1 MLIEGPDGVMTF
13 WLTVEISAVLRRTVD
28 PIETFLIWKIFNTY
42 VNRSEKFPNP
52 LLKEIKPTNTN
63 SYTIK
68 RETIAIFMLMMPNFK
83 GKHAASHHVH
93 FQLHSLSK
101 EKWSWS
107 LTTCLP
113 QGTQV
118 KHVDETKDFDE
129 YGLLP
134 WCNDKILVKSLSDV
148 P

>member
-13 WLTVEISAVLRRTVD
+13 WLTVEILAVLRRTVD
-28 PIETFLIWKIFNTY
+28 PIETLLIWKIFNTY

-52 LLKEIKPTNTN
+52 LLKEIKAMNTRIVILQN
-63 SYTIK
+63 VKLSRYLCWWCPIL
-68 RETIAIFMLMMPNFK
+68 RENARHLI
-83 GKHAASHHVH
+83 VH

-129 YGLLP
+129 DGLLP